1 MTKVVIN
8 KCYGGFGLSHEGVMR
23 YLELKGQDVWP
34 EPNTR
39 FSSLGP
45 TYWLVPPGDIRVDG
59 SPGDWF
65 DKTKEQREAH
75 NNLWREQ
82 VFHDYYLERFDPVLV
97 QVVEEL
103 GVEANGSHAELKVV
117 EIPDDVK
124 WTIEEYDGIEWVAEV
139 HRTWE

>member
-45 TYWLVPPGDIRVDG
+45 TYWLVPPGDHRAKSDPENWHG
-59 SPGDWF
+59 M
-65 DKTKEQREAH
+65 TMEQREAH

-82 VFHDYYLERFDPVLV
+82 VFYDYDLERFDPALV

-103 GVEANGSHAELKVV
+103 GDKANGRHAELKVV
-117 EIPDDVK
+117 EIPNDVK
-124 WTIEEYDGIEWVAEV
+124 WTIKEYDGVEWIAEV